1 MRIAICL
8 GMAILLSTP
17 AYGQSKVGVE
27 LEEVVDNRVSI
38 DPNAEFQLRGGLEV
52 RVKLTG
58 NGLDKALAARVVI
71 TEAKDDKGTSLM
83 EKARGVPDFSGR
95 EYNNGTLNL
104 TVGQP
109 ARTASSVRIKGNV
122 ELYVPDRDPNANVK
136 IPNAFAKLDVPI
148 PSKALK
154 AANVEL
160 TLLSP
165 AGYNALIKSRKITD
179 KDIEEL
185 RAAGKKEGATD
196 KEIETVIELAKAM
209 EGLDEALPANGVAL
223 SGTRAAFDRIYRVEI
238 LGNDGQPVNVGSR
251 GTMTRGDSSVMT
263 LAPSGDLPDKATLQV
278 LLLTDK
284 SRMSFPFDLKVQLP

>member
-1 MRIAICL
+1 MMRIAICL
-8 GMAILLSTP
+8 GMAILLGIS
-17 AYGQSKVGVE
+17 AYGQTKVGVE

-38 DPNAEFQLRGGLEV
+38 DPNADFQLRGGLEV
-52 RVKLTG
+52 RVKMTG
-58 NGLDKALAARVVI
+58 TGLDKALAARIVI
-71 TEAKDDKGTSLM
+71 TDAKDDKGTSLM
-83 EKARGVPDFSGR
+83 EKARSLPDFSGR
-95 EYNNGTLNL
+95 EYNNGTLSL

-136 IPNAFAKLDVPI
+136 IPNAFAKLDAPI
-148 PSKALK
+148 SSKALK
-154 AANVEL
+154 SANVEL

-165 AGYNALIKSRKITD
+165 AGYNALVKSRKITD

-209 EGLDEALPANGVAL
+209 EGLDEALPPNGVAL
-223 SGTRAAFDRIYRVEI
+223 SGTRAAFDRIYRIEI
-238 LGNDGQPVNVGSR
+238 LGSDGQPVNVGSR
-251 GTMTRGDSSVMT
+251 GTTTRGDSSVMT
-263 LAPSGDLPDKATLQV
+263 LAPSELPDKATLQV